1 MRKLQD
7 KIYNRLL
14 KKTNVRKKSFLWES
28 VYAFSGGTMESDFN
42 LARFGERL
50 REVRTRR
57 NLTLKDVSQAT
68 KISIPTL
75 SRVERGEAKEI
86 ESKTLFVLS
95 AWANLNLDV
104 FKDKANVQKS
114 STLDKV
120 EIFLRADKNLEPK
133 TADLL
138 VKMFRMAYE
147 QASSEK

>member
-1 MRKLQD
+1 
-7 KIYNRLL
+7 
-14 KKTNVRKKSFLWES
+14 
-28 VYAFSGGTMESDFN
+28 MESDFN

-57 NLTLKDVSQAT
+57 NLTLKDVNQAT

-104 FKDKANVQKS
+104 FKDKANLQKS

>member
-1 MRKLQD
+1 M
-7 KIYNRLL
+7 
-14 KKTNVRKKSFLWES
+14 WES
-28 VYAFSGGTMESDFN
+28 VYAVNGGKMESDFN

-57 NLTLKDVSQAT
+57 NLTLKDVNQAT

-104 FKDKANVQKS
+104 FKDKANLQKS

>member
-1 MRKLQD
+1 
-7 KIYNRLL
+7 
-14 KKTNVRKKSFLWES
+14 
-28 VYAFSGGTMESDFN
+28 MESDFN

-104 FKDKANVQKS
+104 FLIKFYFSKLYSYRASPVLQKVALKS
-114 STLDKV
+114 RIRSV
-120 EIFLRADKNLEPK
+120 F
-133 TADLL
+133 
-138 VKMFRMAYE
+138 
-147 QASSEK
+147 

>member
-1 MRKLQD
+1 
-7 KIYNRLL
+7 
-14 KKTNVRKKSFLWES
+14 
-28 VYAFSGGTMESDFN
+28 MESDFN
-42 LARFGERL
+42 LVRFGERL
-50 REVRTRR
+50 RGVRTRR
-57 NLTLKDVSQAT
+57 NMTLKNVRDVT

-95 AWANLNLDV
+95 TWADLNLDV
-104 FKDKANVQKS
+104 FKDKAETREP
-114 STLDKV
+114 STLDRV

-138 VKMFRMAYE
+138 VKMFRTAYE

>member
-1 MRKLQD
+1 M
-7 KIYNRLL
+7 
-14 KKTNVRKKSFLWES
+14 
-28 VYAFSGGTMESDFN
+28 
-42 LARFGERL
+42 
-50 REVRTRR
+50 
-57 NLTLKDVSQAT
+57 TLKDVSDVT

-95 AWANLNLDV
+95 AWADLNLEV
-104 FKDKANVQKS
+104 FKDKANAQKS

-120 EIFLRADKNLEPK
+120 EIFLRADKNLQPK

-138 VKMFRMAYE
+138 VKMFRTAYE